1 MTLDRETQAL
11 LDVVEADRAR
21 RCGEI
26 LDAAKRRADD
36 TVQQAHADARE
47 RMRQAFIEERERTA
61 ARIASAQAN
70 LQTRRRL
77 DAQQRSAALLA
88 AGWRQLPDAL
98 LRRWRDA
105 ERRAEWIASVLAAA
119 RAALPR
125 GPWRIAHPVDWPAAE
140 VDAFVA
146 ALTAELGAAPQVVAS
161 DTVQAGISISADGN
175 VVDGTLDGLV
185 ADRREIGARLLHH
198 LERGSDVG

>member
-105 ERRAEWIASVLAAA
+105 ERRAEWIASVLGAA

-125 GPWRIAHPVDWPAAE
+125 GPWRIAHPVAWPAAE

-146 ALTAELGAAPQVVAS
+146 ALTAELGAAPQMVAS
-161 DTVQAGISISADGN
+161 DTVPAGISISADGN

>member
-26 LDAAKRRADD
+26 LDTAKRRADD
-36 TVQQAHADARE
+36 TVRQAHEDARE

-88 AGWRQLPDAL
+88 AGWRQLPEAL
-98 LRRWRDA
+98 RRRWRDP

-125 GPWRIAHPVDWPAAE
+125 GPWRIAHPVAWPAAE

-146 ALTAELGAAPQVVAS
+146 ALTAELGAAPQMVAS
-161 DTVQAGISISADGN
+161 DTVPAGISISADGN
-175 VVDGTLDGLV
+175 IVDGTLDGLV